1 MRDKKL
7 FRPKDL
13 KYEYDVAD
21 VLYGVNYWFNKL
33 LNIMLQI
40 FEYDGLPSTI
50 PKREMEIP
58 LLLDG
63 YVGVFNNKKYGL
75 VASRIE
81 PYGQDK
87 YYNPIAY
94 TYAQPELGSGNIKI
108 GIDGVLVYNSELQHN
123 AYELDTDG
131 GAYTFLKRYA
141 RMLADIESTISNY
154 MVDIRDTEYAV
165 AKNDAIKQSL
175 EAYFLNKQA
184 GKRTVI
190 TDDLIMSA
198 FESIQRPQ
206 RSSADRINDLL
217 IAKDKILEQFF
228 RDIGV
233 KFYNPKKAQVT
244 EDEIE
249 ADTQLLVIST
259 DDMLEE
265 RKAGVERINDL
276 FGTSITVKL
285 NEKFDAEKYKGGMT
299 NGQGENA
306 AYNAG
311 YHGEGSGA
319 SVDQ

>member
-1 MRDKKL
+1 MRDRKL

-40 FEYDGLPSTI
+40 FEYEGLPSSI
-50 PKREMEIP
+50 PKRELEIP

-94 TYAQPELGSGNIKI
+94 SYAQPELGGGNIKI
-108 GIDGVLVYNSELQHN
+108 GIDGVIIYNSELQHN
-123 AYELDTDG
+123 AYEFDTDG

-141 RMLADIESTISNY
+141 RMLADIDSTISNY

-217 IAKDKILEQFF
+217 LAKDKILEQFW
-228 RDIGV
+228 RDLGV
-233 KFYNPKKAQVT
+233 RFSNQKKAQVT
-244 EDEIE
+244 EDEVE
-249 ADTQLLVIST
+249 ANTQLLVLSK

-265 RKAGVERINDL
+265 RKAGYDRVNDL

-285 NEKFDAEKYKGGMT
+285 NKKFDIESFKGGMT

-306 AYNAG
+306 AYNTG
-311 YHGEGSGA
+311 YNGEGSGEGP
-319 SVDQ
+319 DQ

>member
-40 FEYDGLPSTI
+40 FEYEGLPSSI
-50 PKREMEIP
+50 PKRELEIP

-63 YVGVFNNKKYGL
+63 YVGVFNNQKYGL

-87 YYNPIAY
+87 YYDPIAY
-94 TYAQPELGSGNIKI
+94 TYAQPELGGGNIKI
-108 GIDGVLVYNSELQHN
+108 GIDGVIIYNSELQHN
-123 AYELDTDG
+123 AYEFDTDG

-285 NEKFDAEKYKGGMT
+285 NPKFDAEKYKGGMAD
-299 NGQGENA
+299 GQGENA
-306 AYNAG
+306 AYNVG
-311 YHGEGSGA
+311 YHGEGSGEGF
-319 SVDQ
+319 DQ

>member
-50 PKREMEIP
+50 PKRELEIP

-94 TYAQPELGSGNIKI
+94 SYAQPELGGGNIKI
-108 GIDGVLVYNSELQHN
+108 GIDGVIVYNSELQHN
-123 AYELDTDG
+123 AYEFDTDG

-265 RKAGVERINDL
+265 RKAGVDRINDL

-306 AYNAG
+306 AYNTG
-311 YHGEGSGA
+311 YHGEGSGEG
-319 SVDQ
+319 SDQ

>member
-1 MRDKKL
+1 MRDKKV

-40 FEYDGLPSTI
+40 FEYEGLPSSI
-50 PKREMEIP
+50 PKREFEIP

-87 YYNPIAY
+87 YYDPIAY
-94 TYAQPELGSGNIKI
+94 TYAQPELGGGNIKI
-108 GIDGVLVYNSELQHN
+108 GIDGVIIYNSELQHN
-123 AYELDTDG
+123 AYEFDTDG

-285 NEKFDAEKYKGGMT
+285 NPKFDAEKYKGGMAD
-299 NGQGENA
+299 GQNKNT
-306 AYNAG
+306 AYNTG
-311 YHGEGSGA
+311 YNGEDSGA
-319 SVDQ
+319 SADQ

>member
-1 MRDKKL
+1 MRDKKV

-40 FEYDGLPSTI
+40 FEYEGLPSSI
-50 PKREMEIP
+50 PKREFEIP

-87 YYNPIAY
+87 YYDPIAY
-94 TYAQPELGSGNIKI
+94 TYAQPELGGGNIKI
-108 GIDGVLVYNSELQHN
+108 GIDGVIIYNSELQHN
-123 AYELDTDG
+123 AYEFDTDG

-265 RKAGVERINDL
+265 RRAGVERINDL

-285 NEKFDAEKYKGGMT
+285 NPKFDAEKYKGGMAD
-299 NGQGENA
+299 GQNKNA
-306 AYNAG
+306 AYNTG
-311 YHGEGSGA
+311 YNGEDSGA
-319 SVDQ
+319 SADQ

>member
-40 FEYDGLPSTI
+40 FEYEGLPSSI
-50 PKREMEIP
+50 PKRELEIP

-87 YYNPIAY
+87 YYDPIAY
-94 TYAQPELGSGNIKI
+94 TYAQPELGGGNIKI
-108 GIDGVLVYNSELQHN
+108 GIEGVIIYNSELQHN
-123 AYELDTDG
+123 AYEFDTDG

-285 NEKFDAEKYKGGMT
+285 NEKFDAEKYKGGMAD
-299 NGQGENA
+299 GQNKNT
-306 AYNAG
+306 AYNTG
-311 YHGEGSGA
+311 YHGEGSGTG
-319 SVDQ
+319 SDQ

>member
-40 FEYDGLPSTI
+40 FEYEGLPSSI
-50 PKREMEIP
+50 PKRELEIP

-63 YVGVFNNKKYGL
+63 YVGIFNTKKYGL

-94 TYAQPELGSGNIKI
+94 TYAQPEIGSGNIKI
-108 GIDGVLVYNSELQHN
+108 GIDGVIIYNSELQHN
-123 AYELDTDG
+123 AYEFDTDG

-141 RMLADIESTISNY
+141 RMLADIDSTISNY

-217 IAKDKILEQFF
+217 LAKDKILEQFW
-228 RDIGV
+228 RDLGV
-233 KFYNPKKAQVT
+233 RFSNQKKAQVT
-244 EDEIE
+244 EDEVE
-249 ADTQLLVIST
+249 ANTQLLVLSK

-265 RKAGVERINDL
+265 RKAGYDRANDL
-276 FGTSITVKL
+276 FGTGITVKI
-285 NEKFDAEKYKGGMT
+285 NKKFDIESFKGGMT

-306 AYNAG
+306 AYNTG
-311 YHGEGSGA
+311 YYGEGSGA
-319 SVDQ
+319 GLNQ

>member
-40 FEYDGLPSTI
+40 FEYDGLPSSI
-50 PKREMEIP
+50 PKRELEIP

-63 YVGVFNNKKYGL
+63 YVGVFNNDKYGL

-94 TYAQPELGSGNIKI
+94 TYAQPELGGGNIKI
-108 GIDGVLVYNSELQHN
+108 GIDGVIIYNSELQHN
-123 AYELDTDG
+123 AYEFDTDG

-141 RMLADIESTISNY
+141 RMLADIDSTISNY

-165 AKNDAIKQSL
+165 AKNDAIKKSL
-175 EAYFLNKQA
+175 EAYFLSKQA

-206 RSSADRINDLL
+206 RSSSDRINDLL
-217 IAKDKILEQFF
+217 LAKDKILEQFW
-228 RDIGV
+228 RDLGV
-233 KFYNPKKAQVT
+233 RFSNQKKAQVT
-244 EDEIE
+244 EDEVE
-249 ADTQLLVIST
+249 ANTQLLVLSK

-265 RKAGVERINDL
+265 RKAGYDRVNDL
-276 FGTSITVKL
+276 FGTSITVKI
-285 NEKFDAEKYKGGMT
+285 NKKFDIEAFKGGMT

-306 AYNAG
+306 AYNSG
-311 YHGEGSGA
+311 YNGEGSGEG
-319 SVDQ
+319 SDQ

>member
-40 FEYDGLPSTI
+40 FEYEGLPSSI
-50 PKREMEIP
+50 PKRELEIP

-94 TYAQPELGSGNIKI
+94 TYAQPELGGGNIKI
-108 GIDGVLVYNSELQHN
+108 GIEGVIIYNSELQHN
-123 AYELDTDG
+123 AYEFDTDG

-285 NEKFDAEKYKGGMT
+285 NEKFDAEKYKGGMAD
-299 NGQGENA
+299 GQNKNA
-306 AYNAG
+306 AYNIG
-311 YHGEGSGA
+311 YNGEGSGTG
-319 SVDQ
+319 SDQ

>member
-40 FEYDGLPSTI
+40 FEYEGLPSSI
-50 PKREMEIP
+50 PKRELEIP

-94 TYAQPELGSGNIKI
+94 TYAQPELGGGNIKI
-108 GIDGVLVYNSELQHN
+108 GIEGVIIYNSELQHN
-123 AYELDTDG
+123 AYEFDTDG

-285 NEKFDAEKYKGGMT
+285 NEKFDAEKYKGGMAD
-299 NGQGENA
+299 GQNKNT
-306 AYNAG
+306 AYNTG
-311 YHGEGSGA
+311 YHGEGSGTG
-319 SVDQ
+319 SDQ

>member
-40 FEYDGLPSTI
+40 FEYEGLPSSI
-50 PKREMEIP
+50 PKRELEIP

-94 TYAQPELGSGNIKI
+94 TYAQPELEGGNIKI
-108 GIDGVLVYNSELQHN
+108 GIDGVIIYNSELQYN
-123 AYELDTDG
+123 AYEFTTDG

-154 MVDIRDTEYAV
+154 IVDIRDTEYGV
-165 AKNDAIKQSL
+165 AKNDAVKQSL
-175 EAYFLNKQA
+175 EAYYLNKQA

-249 ADTQLLVIST
+249 ADTQLLIIST

-299 NGQGENA
+299 DGQNKNA
-306 AYNAG
+306 AYNTG

-319 SVDQ
+319 GIDQ

>member
-40 FEYDGLPSTI
+40 FEYEGLPSSI
-50 PKREMEIP
+50 PKREFEIP

-63 YVGVFNNKKYGL
+63 YVGVFNNQKYGL

-87 YYNPIAY
+87 YYDPIAY
-94 TYAQPELGSGNIKI
+94 TYAQPELGGGNIKI
-108 GIDGVLVYNSELQHN
+108 GIDGVIVYNSELQHN
-123 AYELDTDG
+123 AYEFDTDG

-285 NEKFDAEKYKGGMT
+285 NPKFDAEKYKGGMAD
-299 NGQGENA
+299 GQNKNA
-306 AYNAG
+306 AYNTG
-311 YHGEGSGA
+311 YNGEGSGA
-319 SVDQ
+319 GSDQ

>member
-1 MRDKKL
+1 MRDTKL

-40 FEYDGLPSTI
+40 FEYEGLPSSI
-50 PKREMEIP
+50 PKREFEIP

-63 YVGVFNNKKYGL
+63 YVGVFNNQKYGL

-87 YYNPIAY
+87 YYDPIAY
-94 TYAQPELGSGNIKI
+94 TYAQPELGGGNIKI
-108 GIDGVLVYNSELQHN
+108 GIDGVIVYNSELQHN
-123 AYELDTDG
+123 AYEFDTDG

-285 NEKFDAEKYKGGMT
+285 NPKFDAEKYKGGMAD
-299 NGQGENA
+299 GQNKNA
-306 AYNAG
+306 AYNTG
-311 YHGEGSGA
+311 YNGEGSGA
-319 SVDQ
+319 GSDQ

>member
-40 FEYDGLPSTI
+40 FEYEGLPSSI
-50 PKREMEIP
+50 PKRELEIP

-94 TYAQPELGSGNIKI
+94 SYAQPELGGGNIKI
-108 GIDGVLVYNSELQHN
+108 GIDGVIVYNSELQHN
-123 AYELDTDG
+123 AYEFDTDG

-154 MVDIRDTEYAV
+154 MVDIRDTE
-165 AKNDAIKQSL
+165 
-175 EAYFLNKQA
+175 
-184 GKRTVI
+184 
-190 TDDLIMSA
+190 
-198 FESIQRPQ
+198 
-206 RSSADRINDLL
+206 
-217 IAKDKILEQFF
+217 
-228 RDIGV
+228 
-233 KFYNPKKAQVT
+233 
-244 EDEIE
+244 
-249 ADTQLLVIST
+249 
-259 DDMLEE
+259 
-265 RKAGVERINDL
+265 
-276 FGTSITVKL
+276 
-285 NEKFDAEKYKGGMT
+285 
-299 NGQGENA
+299 
-306 AYNAG
+306 
-311 YHGEGSGA
+311 
-319 SVDQ
+319 

>member
-40 FEYDGLPSTI
+40 FEYDGLPSSI
-50 PKREMEIP
+50 PKRELEIP

-75 VASRIE
+75 VASKIE

-94 TYAQPELGSGNIKI
+94 TYAQPELWSGKIKI
-108 GIDGVLVYNSELQHN
+108 GIDGVIIYNSELQHN
-123 AYELDTDG
+123 AYEFDTDG

-206 RSSADRINDLL
+206 RSSTDRINDLL

-265 RKAGVERINDL
+265 RKAGVDRINDL

-285 NEKFDAEKYKGGMT
+285 NPKFDAEKYKGGMT

-306 AYNAG
+306 TYNTG
-311 YHGEGSGA
+311 YNGKDSGEGLN
-319 SVDQ
+319 Q

>member
-33 LNIMLQI
+33 LNIMMQI
-40 FEYDGLPSTI
+40 FEYEGLPSSI
-50 PKREMEIP
+50 PKRELEIP

-94 TYAQPELGSGNIKI
+94 TYAQPELGSDNIKI
-108 GIDGVLVYNSELQHN
+108 GIDGVIIYNSELQHN
-123 AYELDTDG
+123 AYEFDTDG

-276 FGTSITVKL
+276 FGTSITVKI
-285 NEKFDAEKYKGGMT
+285 NEKFDAEKYKGGMAD
-299 NGQGENA
+299 GQNKNA
-306 AYNAG
+306 AYNTG
-311 YHGEGSGA
+311 YNGEGSGTG
-319 SVDQ
+319 SDQ

>member
-1 MRDKKL
+1 
-7 FRPKDL
+7 
-13 KYEYDVAD
+13 
-21 VLYGVNYWFNKL
+21 
-33 LNIMLQI
+33 
-40 FEYDGLPSTI
+40 
-50 PKREMEIP
+50 
-58 LLLDG
+58 
-63 YVGVFNNKKYGL
+63 
-75 VASRIE
+75 
-81 PYGQDK
+81 
-87 YYNPIAY
+87 
-94 TYAQPELGSGNIKI
+94 
-108 GIDGVLVYNSELQHN
+108 
-123 AYELDTDG
+123 
-131 GAYTFLKRYA
+131 
-141 RMLADIESTISNY
+141 MLADIESTISNY

-233 KFYNPKKAQVT
+233 KLYNPKKAQVT

-285 NEKFDAEKYKGGMT
+285 NEKFDAEKYKGGMAD
-299 NGQGENA
+299 GQNKNA
-306 AYNAG
+306 AYNTG
-311 YHGEGSGA
+311 YHGEGSGTG
-319 SVDQ
+319 SDQ

>member
-50 PKREMEIP
+50 PKRELEIP

-63 YVGVFNNKKYGL
+63 YVGVFNNQKYGL

-87 YYNPIAY
+87 YYDPIAY
-94 TYAQPELGSGNIKI
+94 TYAQPELGGGNIKI
-108 GIDGVLVYNSELQHN
+108 GIDGVIVYNSELQHN
-123 AYELDTDG
+123 AYEFDTDG

-306 AYNAG
+306 AYNTG
-311 YHGEGSGA
+311 YHGEGSGEG
-319 SVDQ
+319 SDQ